1 MYWRSGMRSCEAATA
16 IMPSPQR
23 TAPMVNAKA
32 QIQGKTERKGKEG
45 EAHREELLDIHD
57 EEDGSHGREK
67 CAVSPKERAAA
78 LNPTSC
84 S

>member
-1 MYWRSGMRSCEAATA
+1 MRRAEFQTL
-16 IMPSPQR
+16 
-23 TAPMVNAKA
+23 
-32 QIQGKTERKGKEG
+32 GKTEKKAKEG

-67 CAVSPKERAAA
+67 CAVPPKEGAAA